1 MATKTTETHL
11 NEGLSSVE
19 AYLASLVT
27 SDVQT
32 LYDASQHILSSG
44 GKRVRPQ
51 LLLLAYMAAGGQ
63 DVEKAVPLATAVE
76 TLHTATL
83 VHDDINDHS
92 DTRRGK
98 VSVPSRWGRTFAL
111 LTGDYLFAKVYE
123 LMAPY
128 GSPYNEI
135 MSNASVRLVEGETLQ
150 ALAAKAGEMDRETY
164 KKVISRKT
172 ASLFEAAAQMG
183 AHLGGASEAEIEALA
198 DYGYNLGLTFQI
210 VDDILDI
217 VGDPEKLGK
226 PVGIDMMQNRGVM
239 MVQNGGAAV
248 AEAESRATSTRS
260 VQAVLEDDPVQRM
273 LHDLR
278 ESGAVEIA
286 RMQARE
292 VANRARAALDHLPD
306 SEAREML
313 YDLVDLVMERD
324 K

>member
-11 NEGLSSVE
+11 NKGLSSVE
-19 AYLASLVT
+19 SHLENLVT

-32 LYDASQHILSSG
+32 LYEASRHILTSG

-51 LLLLAYMAAGGQ
+51 VVLLAYLAAGGE
-63 DVEKAVPLATAVE
+63 DVEQAVPLATAVE
-76 TLHTATL
+76 TVHTATL

-92 DTRRGK
+92 ATRRGQ
-98 VSVPSRWGRTFAL
+98 VSVHARWGRTFAL

-135 MSNASVRLVEGETLQ
+135 MSSACVRLVEGETLQ
-150 ALAAKAGEMDRETY
+150 AAAAKAGEMDQETY

-172 ASLFEAAAQMG
+172 ASLFEAAAHMG
-183 AHLGGASEAEIEALA
+183 AHLGGASETEIEALA

-226 PVGIDMMQNRGVM
+226 PVGTDVAQKRGVM
-239 MVQNGGAAV
+239 MTQNGGTAV
-248 AEAESRATSTRS
+248 AEATAT
-260 VQAVLEDDPVQRM
+260 AVAVEDDPVQR
-273 LHDLR
+273 LLNNLR
-278 ESGAVEIA
+278 ESGAVDIA
-286 RMQARE
+286 RIQAHE
-292 VANRARAALDHLPD
+292 MANRARAALTQLPD
-306 SEAREML
+306 SEARDML
-313 YDLVDLVMERD
+313 YELVDLVMERD

>member
-1 MATKTTETHL
+1 MAIKTVNTLL
-11 NEGLSSVE
+11 NQGLASVE
-19 AYLASLVT
+19 TYLESLVT

-32 LYDASQHILSSG
+32 LYDASQHILTSG

-51 LLLLAYMAAGGQ
+51 VVLLSYLAAGGQ
-63 DVEKAVPLATAVE
+63 DVEKAIPLATAVE

-98 VSVPSRWGRTFAL
+98 VSVHSKWGRTFAL

-123 LMAPY
+123 LMAPF

-150 ALAAKAGEMDRETY
+150 ALAAKSGEMDRETY

-172 ASLFEAAAQMG
+172 ASLFEAAAHMG
-183 AHLGGASEAEIEALA
+183 AQLGGADEAQIEALA

-217 VGDPEKLGK
+217 IGDPEKLGK
-226 PVGIDMMQNRGVM
+226 PVGTDVAQKRGVM
-239 MVQNGGAAV
+239 MTQNGVLAV
-248 AEAESRATSTRS
+248 ADVEASGVAAPA
-260 VQAVLEDDPVQRM
+260 QAVLEDDPVQQM
-273 LHDLR
+273 LSSLR

-286 RMQARE
+286 RAQAYE
-292 VANRARAALDHLPD
+292 VANRARAALDQLPE
-306 SEAREML
+306 SEARELL
-313 YDLVDLVMERD
+313 YELVDLVMDRD

>member
-1 MATKTTETHL
+1 MATKTTETL
-11 NEGLSSVE
+11 LDEGLSSVE

-32 LYDASQHILSSG
+32 LYDASQHILTSG

-51 LLLLAYMAAGGQ
+51 VLLLAYLAAGGQ
-63 DVEKAVPLATAVE
+63 DIEEAIPLATAVE

-98 VSVPSRWGRTFAL
+98 VSVHSRWGRTFAL

-128 GSPYNEI
+128 GTPYNEI
-135 MSNASVRLVEGETLQ
+135 MSSASVRLVEGETLQ

-172 ASLFEAAAQMG
+172 ASLFEAAAHMG
-183 AHLGGASEAEIEALA
+183 AHLGGAPEAAIEALA

-226 PVGIDMMQNRGVM
+226 PVGIDMAQNRGVM
-239 MVQNGGAAV
+239 MVQNGGTAV
-248 AEAESRATSTRS
+248 AEAESATMI
-260 VQAVLEDDPVQRM
+260 EDDPVQRM

-286 RMQARE
+286 RMQANE
-292 VANRARAALDHLPD
+292 VANRARAALTQLPD

>member
-1 MATKTTETHL
+1 MATKTTETLL
-11 NEGLSSVE
+11 NEGLSNVE

-32 LYDASQHILSSG
+32 LYDASQHILTSG

-51 LLLLAYMAAGGQ
+51 VLLLAYLAAGGQ
-63 DVEKAVPLATAVE
+63 DLEEAIPLATAVE

-98 VSVPSRWGRTFAL
+98 VSVHSRWGRTFAL

-172 ASLFEAAAQMG
+172 ASLFEAAAHMG
-183 AHLGGASEAEIEALA
+183 AHLGGASEAAIEALA

-226 PVGIDMMQNRGVM
+226 PVGIDMIQNRGVM
-239 MVQNGGAAV
+239 MVQNGRTAV
-248 AEAESRATSTRS
+248 AEAE
-260 VQAVLEDDPVQRM
+260 AVTMLEDDPVQRM

-286 RMQARE
+286 RMQANE
-292 VANRARAALDHLPD
+292 VANRARAALTQLPD

-313 YDLVDLVMERD
+313 YDLVDLVMDRD

>member
-1 MATKTTETHL
+1 MATETIQTKL
-11 NEGLSSVE
+11 NEGLESVE

-32 LYDASQHILSSG
+32 LYDASQHILTSG
-44 GKRVRPQ
+44 GKRVRPH
-51 LLLLAYMAAGGQ
+51 LLLLSYLAAGGQ
-63 DVEKAVPLATAVE
+63 NIEEAIPLATAVE

-98 VSVPSRWGRTFAL
+98 VAVHSRWGRTFAL

-128 GSPYNEI
+128 GSPYNDM
-135 MSNASVRLVEGETLQ
+135 MSSASVRLVEGETLQ
-150 ALAAKAGEMDRETY
+150 ALAAKNGEMDRETY
-164 KKVISRKT
+164 KKIISRKT
-172 ASLFEAAAQMG
+172 ASLFEAAAHMG
-183 AHLGGASEAEIEALA
+183 AHLGGASEEEIEALA

-226 PVGIDMMQNRGVM
+226 PVGIDVAQKRGVM
-239 MVQNGGAAV
+239 MAQNGGAAL
-248 AEAESRATSTRS
+248 AEAENT
-260 VQAVLEDDPVQRM
+260 AVLENDPLQHM

-278 ESGAVEIA
+278 ESGAVDIA
-286 RMQARE
+286 RIQARE
-292 VANRARAALDHLPD
+292 MANRARAALEHLPD

-313 YDLVDLVMERD
+313 FDLVDLVMERD

>member
-1 MATKTTETHL
+1 MATKTTETLL
-11 NEGLSSVE
+11 NEGLSNVE

-32 LYDASQHILSSG
+32 LYDASQHILTSG

-51 LLLLAYMAAGGQ
+51 LLLLSYLAAGGQ
-63 DVEKAVPLATAVE
+63 NIEEAIPLATAVE

-123 LMAPY
+123 LMSPY

-150 ALAAKAGEMDRETY
+150 ALAAKSGEMDRETY
-164 KKVISRKT
+164 KKIISRKT
-172 ASLFEAAAQMG
+172 ASLFEAAAHVG
-183 AHLGGASEAEIEALA
+183 AQLGGATETEIEALA

-226 PVGIDMMQNRGVM
+226 PVGIDMIQNRGVM
-239 MVQNGGAAV
+239 MVQNGGPAV
-248 AEAESRATSTRS
+248 AEAENTATSTRS

-292 VANRARAALDHLPD
+292 VANRARTALEQLPD

-313 YDLVDLVMERD
+313 YELVDLVMERD

>member
-1 MATKTTETHL
+1 MATKTVNTLL

-19 AYLASLVT
+19 AYLESLVT
-27 SDVQT
+27 SDVKT
-32 LYDASQHILSSG
+32 LYDASQHILTGG

-51 LLLLAYMAAGGQ
+51 VVILAYLAAGGQ
-63 DVEKAVPLATAVE
+63 EVEEVIPLATAVE

-92 DTRRGK
+92 DMRRGK

-135 MSNASVRLVEGETLQ
+135 MSNTSVRLVEGETLQ
-150 ALAAKAGEMDRETY
+150 ALAAKSGEMDRETY
-164 KKVISRKT
+164 KKIISRKT
-172 ASLFEAAAQMG
+172 ASLFEAS
-183 AHLGGASEAEIEALA
+183 AHLGAQLAGAPEAEVEALA

-217 VGDPEKLGK
+217 VGDPDKLGK
-226 PVGIDMMQNRGVM
+226 PTGLDMLQNRGVM
-239 MVQNGGAAV
+239 MVQNGGTALT
-248 AEAESRATSTRS
+248 EIGSPATATIP
-260 VQAVLEDDPVQRM
+260 AVLEDDPIQRM
-273 LHDLR
+273 MENLR
-278 ESGAVEIA
+278 ESGAVEVA
-286 RMQARE
+286 RTQARE
-292 VANRARAALDHLPD
+292 MANRARTALDQLPD